1 MGKGET
7 RNWAEAVDGQLE
19 DRGFGLESL
28 LNPELAKHGARTPI
42 HLYALF
48 ENARR
53 AKTGLSRTAYALK
66 MGELFAPFTQVAAGN
81 PHAMAP
87 EALSAAE
94 IAEVT
99 PRNRIVSDPFPRRV
113 IARDQANQGAA
124 VLLTSVG
131 KARAL
136 GVPQSQWVYLH
147 GGADVTERVA
157 IQRQDLATSPAS
169 VLAAKAALDN
179 AGASL
184 DEIKRFDIYSCFPI
198 AVFNLLDG
206 LDISAEDKRPLTAT
220 GGLPF
225 FGGAG
230 NNYSMHGIASMIR
243 DLRAHPGQKGLVTAN
258 GGFMSKY
265 SVGVYS
271 TEPKAWT
278 PFSSKALQAQIDAWP
293 APALASEGEGVVES
307 YTIDYGGPAPVA
319 TVVARNAK
327 NERFV
332 ALVPAD
338 DVAMVQSLIN
348 AEPLGGTISAS
359 LNDKGRA
366 ILTRFT
372 PA

>member
-1 MGKGET
+1 
-7 RNWAEAVDGQLE
+7 
-19 DRGFGLESL
+19 
-28 LNPELAKHGARTPI
+28 
-42 HLYALF
+42 
-48 ENARR
+48 
-53 AKTGLSRTAYALK
+53 
-66 MGELFAPFTQVAAGN
+66 
-81 PHAMAP
+81 
-87 EALSAAE
+87 
-94 IAEVT
+94 
-99 PRNRIVSDPFPRRV
+99 
-113 IARDQANQGAA
+113 
-124 VLLTSVG
+124 
-131 KARAL
+131 
-136 GVPQSQWVYLH
+136 
-147 GGADVTERVA
+147 
-157 IQRQDLATSPAS
+157 
-169 VLAAKAALDN
+169 
-179 AGASL
+179 
-184 DEIKRFDIYSCFPI
+184 
-198 AVFNLLDG
+198 VFNLLDG

-243 DLRAHPGQKGLVTAN
+243 DLRAHPGEKGLVTAN

-271 TEPKAWT
+271 TAPKAWS

-293 APALASEGEGVVES
+293 APALASDGEGVVES

-332 ALVPAD
+332 ALAPAED
-338 DVAMVQSLIN
+338 TAMVQSLIN

-359 LNDKGRA
+359 LNEKGRA